1 MGGYDSLKYAVAM
14 GGNLLSLIISEDEI
28 LTLRNTYILSAE

>member
-1 MGGYDSLKYAVAM
+1 MKYAVAM
-14 GGNLLSLIISEDEI
+14 GGNLLSLIISEDEV